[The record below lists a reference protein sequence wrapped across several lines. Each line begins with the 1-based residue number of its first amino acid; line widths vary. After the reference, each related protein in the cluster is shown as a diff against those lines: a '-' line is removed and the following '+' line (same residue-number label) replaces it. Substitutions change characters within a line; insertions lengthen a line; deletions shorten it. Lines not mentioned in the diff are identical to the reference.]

1 MHYHVLKF
9 YYYLKKELEQKKIK
23 KLDNEYWSTKNF
35 YNLRQ
40 VRM

>member
-1 MHYHVLKF
+1 MHYLVLKF

-23 KLDNEYWSTKNF
+23 KLDNEYWITKNF